1 MRDIFAEETADD
13 ADSDIDLTP
22 MLDVVFIMLIFFIVT
37 ASFVKELG
45 FDVNRPDA
53 QQQQPKDNDI
63 KNILVNITD
72 DGELFVNRRRVNAD
86 ALTANIKRLHAES
99 PKGTV
104 VIQADDDSKN
114 ELLITVMDAARKA
127 GVYDVSIANN

>member
-1 MRDIFAEETADD
+1 MRDFFAEDTTDD

-53 QQQQPKDNDI
+53 QQQQPKKSEV

-72 DGELFVNRRRVNAD
+72 DGQLFVNRRRVNAD